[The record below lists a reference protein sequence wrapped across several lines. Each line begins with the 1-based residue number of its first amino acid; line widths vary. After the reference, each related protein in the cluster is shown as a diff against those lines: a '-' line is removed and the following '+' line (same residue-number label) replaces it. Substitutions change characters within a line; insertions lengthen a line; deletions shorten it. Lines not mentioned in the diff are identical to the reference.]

1 MFVEKQ
7 TSECHLSKETKTM
20 HIIQMVQE
28 QHAIYFGY
36 AVFRRFRLILQ
47 ESKTFGLTVYTI
59 FCVIIY
65 IRCLAFLT
73 WKALIEDCRSKVI
86 IFK

>member
-1 MFVEKQ
+1 MISFHFPALSFQLPKGFYLQIQNVGGFFFQCVQTVLLLNISKTYSDYRQ

-36 AVFRRFRLILQ
+36 D
-47 ESKTFGLTVYTI
+47 
-59 FCVIIY
+59 
-65 IRCLAFLT
+65 FLGVLG
-73 WKALIEDCRSKVI
+73 K
-86 IFK
+86 F